1 MHCENGRREEAGTPV
16 VRRIPFSFFFLIGK
30 IDEEDRFSSQ
40 PQKKKEKKR
49 INSTTRFA
57 PSFEFVDGSFVN
69 RVN

>member
-1 MHCENGRREEAGTPV
+1 MHCENGRRGEAGTPV

-40 PQKKKEKKR
+40 PQKKKKEKKKR
-49 INSTTRFA
+49 INSRFA